1 MKNILIIHGPNL
13 NLLGKREPEVYGKV
27 TLELINKEL
36 KALAKKSKVGI
47 KIFQTN
53 TEGEIVDIIQK
64 EGGEWADALV
74 INPAA
79 YTHTSVAIREAISA
93 VKIPAV
99 EVHLS
104 NIFKREEFRHKSY
117 ISPVASGGVF
127 GFGKD
132 SYILGFL
139 AAVNI
144 SKNKR

>member
-1 MKNILIIHGPNL
+1 MKNILVVHGPNL
-13 NLLGKREPEVYGKV
+13 NLLGKREPDVYGKV
-27 TLELINKEL
+27 TLESINKEL

-64 EGGEWADALV
+64 EGDTWADALV

-117 ISPVASGGVF
+117 ISPVAAGGIF